1 MGNGEGVEQMCRS
14 LKDSLV
20 RAAEKAIGR
29 TSEGRVRQ
37 ENDWWWNERLRDIL
51 KRKKLLFKE

>member
-1 MGNGEGVEQMCRS
+1 MCRS